1 MLSLII
7 LLVFG
12 YAQAQIVINEV
23 KENGSVELKNL
34 GGSTVDISTY
44 WLCDFPSYRQLNS
57 STITVPSGSL
67 NLAAGAIVEIAGFDF
82 IDSADGELG
91 LYATN
96 DFNSSSAIVDYIQ
109 WGSGRHRRASVA
121 VSAGVWNAVTR
132 FIPAFD
138 ANLSI
143 QYSGTGNNPNAYF
156 EATDTLGRENN
167 PDPSC
172 EAFAANI
179 TINTRGLNNTTTVT
193 ADGLSAVICI
203 DNQSDP
209 IDIRVASGSIGTN
222 RGFIVTDASNN
233 QILGLSSNNHFN
245 LNGAGT
251 GICEIWYVRYEN
263 DFGGNR
269 IGNTLDDLTGCFDL
283 SNPVRIIREA
293 ADAGTIAIDAAA
305 TGNPNNTTSIAADGL
320 SAVIC
325 IDGSGDPL
333 VVTHDNPGATN
344 LSYRYV
350 ITNEDASEIL
360 NITNSR
366 TIDLSV
372 AGTGTC
378 QIWGWS
384 YRGLADNG
392 ASFIGGPLSALR
404 AVETCSDVSTMS
416 ITVIREAADAGTIAI
431 DAAATGNPNNT
442 TSIAADGLSAV
453 ICIDGSGDPLVV
465 THDNPGATNLSYRY
479 VITNED
485 ASEILN
491 ITNSRTIDL
500 SVAGTGTCQIWGW
513 SYRGLA
519 DNGASFIG
527 GPLSA
532 LRAVETCSDVSTM
545 SITVIR
551 EAADAG
557 TIAID
562 AAATGNPNN
571 TTSIAADGLSAVICI
586 DGSGDPLVVTHDNP
600 GATNLSYRYVIT
612 NEDASE
618 ILNITNSRTIDLSV
632 AGTGTCQIWGWS
644 YRGLADNG
652 ASFIGGPLSALRAV
666 ETCSDVST
674 MSITVIR
681 EAADA
686 GTIAIDAAA
695 TGNPNNTT
703 SIAAD
708 GLSAVICIDGSG
720 DPLVVTHDN
729 PGATNLSYRY
739 VITNED
745 ASEILNITN
754 SRTIDLSVAGTGT
767 CQIWGWSYRGLADN
781 GASFIGGPL
790 SALRGVETC
799 SDVSTMSITVI
810 REAADAGTIAIDAAA
825 TGNPN
830 NTTSIAADGL
840 SAVICIDGSGD
851 PLVVTHDN
859 PGATNLSYRYVITNE
874 DASEILNI
882 TNSRTIDLSV
892 AGTGTCQIWG
902 WSYRGLAD
910 NGASFIGGPLSALR
924 AVETCSDVSTMSITV
939 IREAADAGTIA
950 IDAAATT
957 DAKGTT
963 IIENKYSATII
974 AGDHIANP
982 LVVTHDNPGATNL
995 SYRYVITNEDAS
1007 EILNITNS
1015 NTIDLEGAGTGTCQ
1029 IWGWSYRG
1037 LADNGASFIGG
1048 PLSALRAV
1056 ETCSDVSTMSITVI
1070 REAAIAPAIISPE
1083 NDEMV
1088 RINNNPNTSF
1098 EVKWSASR
1106 ELNKERLVYIYQLAT
1121 DANFKNFLVN
1131 SNVGTRLSFVSNNR
1145 EINKTL
1151 EKAGLANRG
1160 SVTLYQRV
1168 VASDSKTNAASATVA
1183 FKVTRDTTLST
1194 NAFESIS
1201 RLNVYPNPTRDFINI
1216 SNLNSGS
1223 RNVSVQL
1230 FDLRG
1235 NQLYQNDSK
1244 SNNSMR
1250 KIDMSTFPEGVYLLK
1265 LIDLNSNK
1273 AIIKKIFKK

>member
-283 SNPVRIIREA
+283 SNPVRI
-293 ADAGTIAIDAAA
+293 
-305 TGNPNNTTSIAADGL
+305 
-320 SAVIC
+320 
-325 IDGSGDPL
+325 
-333 VVTHDNPGATN
+333 
-344 LSYRYV
+344 
-350 ITNEDASEIL
+350 
-360 NITNSR
+360 
-366 TIDLSV
+366 
-372 AGTGTC
+372 
-378 QIWGWS
+378 
-384 YRGLADNG
+384 
-392 ASFIGGPLSALR
+392 
-404 AVETCSDVSTMS
+404 
-416 ITVIREAADAGTIAI
+416 
-431 DAAATGNPNNT
+431 
-442 TSIAADGLSAV
+442 
-453 ICIDGSGDPLVV
+453 
-465 THDNPGATNLSYRY
+465 
-479 VITNED
+479 
-485 ASEILN
+485 
-491 ITNSRTIDL
+491 
-500 SVAGTGTCQIWGW
+500 
-513 SYRGLA
+513 
-519 DNGASFIG
+519 
-527 GPLSA
+527 
-532 LRAVETCSDVSTM
+532 
-545 SITVIR
+545 
-551 EAADAG
+551 
-557 TIAID
+557 
-562 AAATGNPNN
+562 
-571 TTSIAADGLSAVICI
+571 
-586 DGSGDPLVVTHDNP
+586 
-600 GATNLSYRYVIT
+600 
-612 NEDASE
+612 
-618 ILNITNSRTIDLSV
+618 
-632 AGTGTCQIWGWS
+632 
-644 YRGLADNG
+644 
-652 ASFIGGPLSALRAV
+652 
-666 ETCSDVST
+666 
-674 MSITVIR
+674 
-681 EAADA
+681 
-686 GTIAIDAAA
+686 
-695 TGNPNNTT
+695 
-703 SIAAD
+703 
-708 GLSAVICIDGSG
+708 
-720 DPLVVTHDN
+720 
-729 PGATNLSYRY
+729 
-739 VITNED
+739 
-745 ASEILNITN
+745 
-754 SRTIDLSVAGTGT
+754 
-767 CQIWGWSYRGLADN
+767 
-781 GASFIGGPL
+781 
-790 SALRGVETC
+790 
-799 SDVSTMSITVI
+799 I